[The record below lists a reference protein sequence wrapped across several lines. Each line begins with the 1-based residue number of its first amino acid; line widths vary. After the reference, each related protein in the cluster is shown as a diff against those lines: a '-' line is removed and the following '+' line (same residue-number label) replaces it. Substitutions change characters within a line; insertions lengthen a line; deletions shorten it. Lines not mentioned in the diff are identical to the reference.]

1 MRDPRVG
8 VLGTLLRRR
17 RSRIAFL
24 GMVTIIVAAV
34 FAHLL
39 ASTSEYAPFADP
51 WTVHMNDA
59 LQGPSWSHWLGTD
72 HLGRDVAARV
82 LHGTRGALGVAAVSI
97 GLVLVIGLFFGAV
110 GGFYGGQLD
119 SLVSRAVE
127 VLLSVPT
134 ILAVLAMRGI
144 TGEPRLLDV
153 AIVIGLLR
161 WTEVARLTRAEVLRA
176 RGTDWVLAAFA
187 LGLPPR
193 RILVRHILPDAITP
207 AITAAPFVVA
217 LAITI
222 ESTMPI
228 LGVHPPP
235 GVISWG
241 EIIAQAR
248 AHRDAWWLAVF
259 PGIAICLAIGTF
271 NVLGESLRDAI
282 DPHLRG
288 VVDYDQAKLPQSKPQ
303 SKPRAA

>member
-1 MRDPRVG
+1 MRDPRDG
-8 VLGTLLRRR
+8 IFRILLRKK
-17 RSRIAFL
+17 RSRVALLVIL
-24 GMVTIIVAAV
+24 GLVLLAV
-34 FAHLL
+34 FAKAV
-39 ASTSEYAPFADP
+39 ASNSSASPIADP
-51 WTVHMNDA
+51 WQTNMTHS
-59 LQGPSWSHWLGTD
+59 LEGPSAAHWLGTD
-72 HLGRDVAARV
+72 HLGRDVGARV
-82 LHGTRGALGVAAVSI
+82 IHGTRGALGVAAVSI
-97 GLVLVIGLFFGAV
+97 GLVFFVGLFAGAL
-110 GGFYGGQLD
+110 GGFYGGQFD
-119 SLVSRAVE
+119 ALVSRAVE

-176 RGTDWVLAAFA
+176 RGADWVLAAFA

-193 RILVRHILPDAITP
+193 RILFRHILPDAITP
-207 AITAAPFVVA
+207 ALTAAPFVVA

-235 GVISWG
+235 GVVSWG
-241 EIIAQAR
+241 ELIAEAR

-259 PGIAICLAIGTF
+259 PGVAVCVAIGCF
-271 NVLGESLRDAI
+271 NVLGEALRDAF

-288 VVDYDQAKLPQSKPQ
+288 VSEDVTRSKLPTPAKS
-303 SKPRAA
+303 AA

>member
-1 MRDPRVG
+1 MSDPRAG
-8 VLGTLLRRR
+8 VFRTLLAKK
-17 RSRIAFL
+17 RSRYAL
-24 GMVTIIVAAV
+24 AGIVAMVLVAL
-34 FAHLL
+34 FANSL
-39 ASTSEYAPFADP
+39 ASNAPWAPMANP
-51 WTVHMNDA
+51 WSAHMDHS
-59 LQGPSWSHWLGTD
+59 LEGPSWSHWLGTD
-72 HLGRDVAARV
+72 HLGRDVGARV
-82 LHGTRGALGVAAVSI
+82 VHGTRGVLGVAAVSI
-97 GLVLVIGLFFGAV
+97 GLVMFLGLFAGAI

-119 SLVSRAVE
+119 ALVSRAVE

-153 AIVIGLLR
+153 AVVIGLLR
-161 WTEVARLTRAEVLRA
+161 WTEVARLTRIEVLRA
-176 RGTDWVLAAFA
+176 RGSDWVLAAFA

-193 RILVRHILPDAITP
+193 RILLRHVLPDAITP
-207 AITAAPFVVA
+207 ALTAAPFVVA

-241 EIIAQAR
+241 ELIAEAR

-259 PGIAICLAIGTF
+259 PGVAICIAIGCF
-271 NVLGESLRDAI
+271 NVLGESLRDAF
-282 DPHLRG
+282 DPKLRG
-288 VVDYDQAKLPQSKPQ
+288 VVDFEQK
-303 SKPRAA
+303 RAAPPRTRTS

>member
-1 MRDPRVG
+1 MSQSGSNP
-8 VLGTLLRRR
+8 L
-17 RSRIAFL
+17 F
-24 GMVTIIVAAV
+24 
-34 FAHLL
+34 
-39 ASTSEYAPFADP
+39 
-51 WTVHMNDA
+51 
-59 LQGPSWSHWLGTD
+59 
-72 HLGRDVAARV
+72 
-82 LHGTRGALGVAAVSI
+82 LHG
-97 GLVLVIGLFFGAV
+97 
-110 GGFYGGQLD
+110 
-119 SLVSRAVE
+119 
-127 VLLSVPT
+127 
-134 ILAVLAMRGI
+134 
-144 TGEPRLLDV
+144 
-153 AIVIGLLR
+153 IVM
-161 WTEVARLTRAEVLRA
+161 
-176 RGTDWVLAAFA
+176 
-187 LGLPPR
+187 
-193 RILVRHILPDAITP
+193 
-207 AITAAPFVVA
+207 FVVA